1 MIHKLY
7 IIMRDFS
14 MQMKRQ
20 NISAFAASTAFFIFV
35 SLVPMLVMIC
45 TIIPYTPLTEEIL
58 VNAVT
63 DVIPDVVDGLAE
75 SLISEVYD
83 KSAGI
88 LSIAVVATLWTA
100 GKGILALIQ
109 GLNSINDVVEKRNY
123 VLLRIISSLYTLIM
137 LAIVVILLL
146 VMVFGNQFA
155 HIAIARFPRL
165 RALAYF
171 VMNFRM
177 LFTVVILTFVFSL
190 IYTYIPNKK
199 LRFKEQIPGAFFAA
213 TVWSV
218 FSWGFSLYVSHSNS
232 YSIYGSLSIIV
243 IIMLW
248 LYFCMYIMMVGAYLN
263 RYFSPVNKVL
273 VNGRG
278 KRFDKS

>member
-1 MIHKLY
+1 
-7 IIMRDFS
+7 MRDFS

-63 DVIPDVVDGLAE
+63 DVTPDVIDGLAE

-165 RALAYF
+165 RTLAYF
-171 VMNFRM
+171 IMNFRM
-177 LFTVVILTFVFSL
+177 LFTVVMLTFVFSL

-218 FSWGFSLYVSHSNS
+218 FSWGFSFYVSRSNS

-248 LYFCMYIMMVGAYLN
+248 LYFCMYIMLVGAYLN

>member
-7 IIMRDFS
+7 IIMQDFS

-58 VNAVT
+58 VTAVT
-63 DVIPDVVDGLAE
+63 DVTPDVIDALAE

-109 GLNSINDVVEKRNY
+109 GLNSINDVDEKRNY
-123 VLLRIISSLYTLIM
+123 MLLRIISSLYTLIM

-155 HIAIARFPRL
+155 HLAIARFPQL
-165 RALAYF
+165 RPLAYW
-171 VMNFRM
+171 VMHFRM
-177 LFTVVILTFVFSL
+177 LFTVVVLTFVFSL

-199 LRFKEQIPGAFFAA
+199 LHFKEQLPGAFFAA

-218 FSWGFSLYVSHSNS
+218 FSWGFSLYVSRSNS

-248 LYFCMYIMMVGAYLN
+248 LYFCMYIMMVGAYIN
-263 RYFSPVNKVL
+263 RYFRPVNKVL
-273 VNGRG
+273 VNRRRNRHG
-278 KRFDKS
+278 KS